1 MDISKHLERRKFP
14 RFDVR
19 VPLNLSFSGVK
30 IEETLDATSINV
42 SMNGVYCIVNRYLPL
57 FDKIL
62 ITFVIPE
69 KFGNPYNIVSQCE
82 GVVVRI
88 EPENEEAGQTEYK
101 VALYFHSLS
110 QKERNLLHTL
120 ISTHS

>member
-1 MDISKHLERRKFP
+1 MDISKHSERRKFP

-19 VPLNLSFSGVK
+19 VPLNLSLSGTTVK
-30 IEETLDATSINV
+30 ETLDATSINV

-69 KFGNPYNIVSQCE
+69 KIGNPYNIVSQCE
-82 GVVVRI
+82 GIVVRI
-88 EPENEEAGQTEYK
+88 EPEHEESGRTEYK
-101 VALYFHSLS
+101 VALYFHNLS
-110 QKERNLLHTL
+110 QQERNLLHTL
-120 ISTHS
+120 ILTYS